1 MPEMKFTLPGPD
13 TVTLAGQTIDKLI
26 SAGDGGAALLYLYI
40 LKARGENTSAEAAAA
55 LGKDS
60 GEIETAMAVLSRLG
74 LVQLDAGTQGTQGDG
89 SVVSTQGDGSVV
101 SGGSGD
107 QFTAGR
113 ESGAGYPEEEPR
125 KFSVQDMKKELQS
138 GSVFFSIVEEAHRSL
153 GKILSPDELLRLFGI
168 YDGLRMAPEVILLLI
183 THCIT
188 ETYGRRGGRMPT
200 MRNIEREAY
209 IWEREGIDSLEK
221 AEAHLKD
228 IEERK
233 SARGQVKLA
242 LQIRDREFSE
252 TEKRYVDKW
261 IEMGFPAGAVGIAY
275 DRTVV
280 KTGKLSWG
288 YMDSIMNN
296 WHGKGLHAPQ
306 EILDKDKKQGDSADL
321 SFKKTPGQKF
331 GAADK
336 EDIDRMTRLLEKIK
350 EG

>member
-13 TVTLAGQTIDKLI
+13 TVTLAGQTIDKLVR
-26 SAGDGGAALLYLYI
+26 AGDGDAALLYLYI

-55 LGKDS
+55 LGKSS

-74 LVQLDAGTQGTQGDG
+74 LVRLTQGDG
-89 SVVSTQGDGSVV
+89 SVVSTQGDGSVAP
-101 SGGSGD
+101 GGSGG
-107 QFTAGR
+107 QSATGR
-113 ESGAGYPEEEPR
+113 EPGADLQEEEPR

-306 EILDKDKKQGDSADL
+306 EILDKDKKQGDNADM
-321 SFKKTPGQKF
+321 SFKKTSGQKF
-331 GAADK
+331 GSADK